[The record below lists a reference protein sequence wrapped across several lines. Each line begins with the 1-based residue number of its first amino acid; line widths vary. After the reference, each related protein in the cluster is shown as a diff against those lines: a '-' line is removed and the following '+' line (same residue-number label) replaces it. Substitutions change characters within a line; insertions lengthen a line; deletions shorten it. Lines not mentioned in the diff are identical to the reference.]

1 MALGDGVRR
10 DIAMVSEAERNRFID
25 AIVKLDTTKFY
36 PDGVSYWD
44 KQEDIHKNAH
54 FSGVDVHVGPAFIP
68 WHRVIVNRLEQLL
81 REVDP
86 ALSLHYWDWTTDP
99 RASSAG
105 RAALFTPQFMG
116 NDHGDA
122 GHLLNNFESSEDAEL
137 GNGHTKIW
145 REVGDTAAKG
155 DGTPDLASD
164 ATILGTGGAAA
175 NFQNFGAALKNAHDF
190 TAHSYIGGTLSD
202 AHYSFHDP
210 FVFLLHSNLDRLWAR
225 WQTESGHPER
235 FASATAYAGL
245 SPADMTTLATEHVEP
260 WAGGTG
266 LDPWASDPTQRAVIP
281 YTDIS
286 IVTPPCYDTNHTN
299 AEVIQVINPGNVIHF
314 NDVPERE
321 TAVRAAAF
329 KIYTCQDTTLH
340 VSAGPTAPYQPL
352 SSDPVPVPHPVS
364 SPFIEGRVWFEFTP
378 AAGSAGVAVPDGTV
392 TIQCAGQSF
401 DFTLRANVIA
411 PPTFAVALALDQ
423 SASMNDDAGFTGAKR
438 HQVLKE
444 AALRFVELIRLN
456 NGMGFIRFDQDAH
469 PTNDATFP
477 GFAITR
483 IANDANRFA
492 ARNAVSGYAV
502 NPAGDTSVGDGV
514 QLAHDLVNTAAV
526 HADFNRQ
533 AIIVF
538 TDGLENSDQLIA
550 AVMGGITE
558 PTYAIGLGNAQQ
570 VNTAALTRLTQGSG
584 GYLLL
589 TDLLSSNIDDYFL
602 TTKYFQQILAGV
614 SNTNLVVD
622 PSGFIGPG
630 TTIRIPFV
638 LNETDIECT
647 VILNVD
653 IPVVEMAVETPA
665 GDLITPVNAG
675 GLGVNFTVG
684 TNMSFYRFTLPVALG
699 GGGGA
704 RGGTWHAVLVVNDRI
719 LLREAARTF
728 GNDATAAARVQAHGA
743 RYSLSVQS
751 YSNLKMN
758 ARLDQTSFEPGATL
772 TLRVRLTEYDQPID
786 HRASVTAELRR
797 PDTTTAVLSLSE
809 VEPGIF
815 ETSVVATMAGVYRF
829 RAIASG
835 VTMRGLAFTREQTL
849 TAGVFAGGDEP
860 LPTSTGGGG
869 GKDGDG
875 GDGGVV
881 GRNCCQTLTRLLWIL
896 AVLLFIIILILLFR
910 GR

>member
-10 DIAMVSEAERNRFID
+10 DIALVSEAERNRFID
-25 AIVKLDTTKFY
+25 AIVKLDTTKFF

-54 FSGVDVHVGPAFIP
+54 FSGVDVHSGPAFIP

-99 RASSAG
+99 RAASGG
-105 RAALFTPQFMG
+105 RAALFTAQFMG

-145 REVGDTAAKG
+145 REVGDSAAKA
-155 DGTPDLASD
+155 DGTPDLDPD
-164 ATILGTGGAAA
+164 ATILATGGATA
-175 NFQNFGAALKNAHDF
+175 NFQTFGTALKNAHDF
-190 TAHSYIGGTLSD
+190 TAHSYIGGTLSN

-225 WQTESGHPER
+225 WQTEAGHAER
-235 FASATAYAGL
+235 FAPATAYAGL
-245 SPADMTTLATEHVEP
+245 APPQMVTLATEHVEP

-266 LDPWASDPTQRAVIP
+266 LDPWASDPTQRAVIS

-286 IVTPPCYDTNHTN
+286 VVTPPCYDTNHTN
-299 AEVIQVINPGNVIHF
+299 AEVIDVINPGRVIHF
-314 NDVPERE
+314 NDVPEQE

-340 VSAGPTAPYQPL
+340 VSAGPTAPYQLL
-352 SSDPVPVPHPVS
+352 STDPVPVPHPTS
-364 SPFIEGRVWFEFTP
+364 EPYIEARVWFEFTP
-378 AAGSAGVAVPDGTV
+378 AAGSAGVPVPDGTV
-392 TIQCAGQSF
+392 TIQCVETGQPF
-401 DFTLRANVIA
+401 TFTLQANVIA

-423 SASMNDDAGFTGAKR
+423 SSSMNDDAGFTGAKR

-444 AALRFVELIRLN
+444 SALRFVELIRLN
-456 NGMGFIRFDQDAH
+456 NGMGFIRFDHEAH
-469 PTNDATFP
+469 ATNDATFP

-483 IANDANRFA
+483 IQNDANRFA
-492 ARNAVSGYAV
+492 ARGAVSGYAV
-502 NPAGDTSVGDGV
+502 NLAGSTSVGNGV
-514 QLAHDLVNTAAV
+514 QLAHNLVSTPAV
-526 HADFNRQ
+526 VADYNRR

-538 TDGLENSDQLIA
+538 TDGLENTAQLIA
-550 AVMGGITE
+550 DVMGGITE

-589 TDLLSSNIDDYFL
+589 TDLLSASIDDYFL

-630 TTIRIPFV
+630 TTIRIPFI
-638 LNETDIECT
+638 LNETDIDCT

-653 IPVVEMAVETPA
+653 IPVVEMAVETPD
-665 GDLITPVNAG
+665 GDLITPVNAA

-684 TNMSFYRFTLPVALG
+684 TNMSYYRFTLPVALG

-704 RGGTWHAVLVVNDRI
+704 RSGTWHAVLAINDKI
-719 LLREAARTF
+719 LLREASQAF
-728 GNDATAAARVQAHGA
+728 SNNAVAAARVQAHGA
-743 RYSLSVQS
+743 RYSLTVQS
-751 YSNLKMN
+751 YSNLKLN

-772 TLRVRLTEYDQPID
+772 TLRVRLTEYDQPVD
-786 HRASVTAELRR
+786 HRAGVTAELRR
-797 PDTTTAVLSLSE
+797 PDTTTAMLSLAE
-809 VEPGIF
+809 VEPGVF
-815 ETSVVATMAGVYRF
+815 ETSIVATMAGVYRF
-829 RAIASG
+829 RALASG
-835 VTMRGLAFTREQTL
+835 GTMRGLSFTREQTL
-849 TAGVFAGGDEP
+849 TAGVFAGGDQP
-860 LPTSTGGGG
+860 LPTTTGG

-875 GDGGVV
+875 GIE
-881 GRNCCQTLTRLLWIL
+881 GRNCCRTLTRLLWIL

-910 GR
+910 AR